1 MFVWAVLVFLEQM
14 IKKNKKNQLTSTR
27 PVGFAAGKNS
37 HHPSRVTP
45 EPDICR
51 LEICKRAQQIKFGR
65 QSMRCKDN
73 LEVVSAKI
81 WVIRQLSER
90 ERATKRMALPLRIPN
105 FGRTG
110 LDLEGREAAVTVD
123 FTSH

>member
-1 MFVWAVLVFLEQM
+1 
-14 IKKNKKNQLTSTR
+14 
-27 PVGFAAGKNS
+27 
-37 HHPSRVTP
+37 
-45 EPDICR
+45 
-51 LEICKRAQQIKFGR
+51 
-65 QSMRCKDN
+65 MRCKDN

-90 ERATKRMALPLRIPN
+90 ARGLRNEWPSPLRIPN